1 MKRFLFYNQRTAN
14 WTAESLPHHLAYL
27 AELRAA
33 GKIEL
38 SGGFADLSGGAVIV
52 RAASLAEAQAIAAND
67 PVSKMG
73 THKITVHEWNAE

>member
-14 WTAESLPHHLAYL
+14 WSADSLPHHLAYL

-52 RAASLAEAQAIAAND
+52 RADSLEEAQAIAAND
-67 PVSKMG
+67 PISKMG
-73 THKITVHEWNAE
+73 THKITVHEWKAE